1 MSIRSSVAPAFIASL
16 VLISGHA
23 VGGDTPPD
31 FRWLTAASGDW
42 TDASRWDQNA
52 VPGFGG
58 FVGANVFIDAPGSEY
73 IVTVAGTPE
82 LLDVGDL
89 TLGANA
95 RLTLLPSGPGA
106 SFRSMSL
113 VDQAVFFSI
122 RNVTVLEE
130 VNVADGT
137 LLQIANRTL
146 SVGGQLDNSGT
157 VRLSNGDVTAALF
170 HNRGIV
176 RNDSGSDVTIAT
188 PGGFVNE
195 GRIEVEAGELLIEG
209 DFVHRGMLETIQFGA
224 LAVRGNVTV
233 ENGATFAP
241 GATLHLVGD
250 QGVNRTASG
259 PLSERVNI
267 FGGSWTINDALQV
280 GARLAST
287 ADTQSLTIAQDL
299 NAHSLTIRGA
309 EARLR
314 GITTTATSSILAAH
328 TVIDGPATFHAD
340 VELGGFVEF
349 LGTYQFGGDLSF
361 NAATVNFQQ
370 GLHVGGDL
378 VVSTSASITTPDN
391 RLSAGGDIVWSTPS
405 LDLDVEL
412 IAGDEMI
419 LGVRRINVA
428 PTARRIRIGAG
439 TTDLNADL
447 NIDEDVLIA
456 GANLSIGAVG
466 EISHRTIHGDLST
479 TFALSQA
486 WDFDIEGSASRG
498 VADSD
503 TLTVTGDAA
512 IYGILRVHTIGDP
525 SNLRAG
531 DEFTLFV
538 ADSIDAIFR
547 IVTLP
552 TLDDGLSF
560 DLIIETTEVRLLVV
574 PAPGP
579 VSLLAFAGLATMRR
593 RRSH

>member
-1 MSIRSSVAPAFIASL
+1 
-16 VLISGHA
+16 
-23 VGGDTPPD
+23 
-31 FRWLTAASGDW
+31 
-42 TDASRWDQNA
+42 
-52 VPGFGG
+52 
-58 FVGANVFIDAPGSEY
+58 
-73 IVTVAGTPE
+73 
-82 LLDVGDL
+82 
-89 TLGANA
+89 
-95 RLTLLPSGPGA
+95 
-106 SFRSMSL
+106 
-113 VDQAVFFSI
+113 
-122 RNVTVLEE
+122 
-130 VNVADGT
+130 
-137 LLQIANRTL
+137 
-146 SVGGQLDNSGT
+146 
-157 VRLSNGDVTAALF
+157 
-170 HNRGIV
+170 
-176 RNDSGSDVTIAT
+176 
-188 PGGFVNE
+188 
-195 GRIEVEAGELLIEG
+195 
-209 DFVHRGMLETIQFGA
+209 
-224 LAVRGNVTV
+224 
-233 ENGATFAP
+233 
-241 GATLHLVGD
+241 
-250 QGVNRTASG
+250 
-259 PLSERVNI
+259 
-267 FGGSWTINDALQV
+267 
-280 GARLAST
+280 
-287 ADTQSLTIAQDL
+287 
-299 NAHSLTIRGA
+299 
-309 EARLR
+309 
-314 GITTTATSSILAAH
+314 
-328 TVIDGPATFHAD
+328 
-340 VELGGFVEF
+340 
-349 LGTYQFGGDLSF
+349 
-361 NAATVNFQQ
+361 
-370 GLHVGGDL
+370 
-378 VVSTSASITTPDN
+378 
-391 RLSAGGDIVWSTPS
+391 
-405 LDLDVEL
+405 
-412 IAGDEMI
+412 MI